1 MDFFDRFVNNEFK
14 DELETRDI
22 IDPAED
28 VFDNIVTPAERK
40 YSSYKERPSS
50 HSDFNDEDNI
60 LSRYKL

>member
-14 DELETRDI
+14 DELDTRDI

-28 VFDNIVTPAERK
+28 VFDNIVTPAESK
-40 YSSYKERPSS
+40 YSSCKERRSS
-50 HSDFNDEDNI
+50 YSDFDDEDNI